1 MTRILLVVLIL
12 VAATAA
18 GSRADETKSLPVL
31 EPSFVNEGIVQAP
44 IEDVWKVWSTPEGWK
59 ILGLAKVDLDF
70 RVGGLIRSHY
80 KEDGVLGDPNTI
92 QNRIL
97 AYEPPRM
104 LAIRIDLPPKDF
116 PFHDAWKS
124 TWTVISLEAMDA
136 GRTRLRIA
144 SLGFRDDEA
153 SRAMRSFFEQGNAW
167 TLQKI
172 QAHFAEETSKGKA
185 H

>member
-1 MTRILLVVLIL
+1 VTRVFLVLVLI
-12 VAATAA
+12 AATASESGA
-18 GSRADETKSLPVL
+18 KEADSTAVR

-59 ILGLAKVDLDF
+59 VLGLAKVDLDF

-80 KEDGVLGDPNTI
+80 KEDGVLGDPGTI

-104 LAIRIDLPPKDF
+104 LALKIDLPPKDF
-116 PFHDAWKS
+116 PFKEAWRT
-124 TWTVISLEAMDA
+124 TWTVISLEELDA
-136 GRTRLRIA
+136 TRTRLRIA
-144 SLGFRDDEA
+144 SLGFGDDEE
-153 SRAMRSFFEQGNAW
+153 SRAMRGFFERGNAW
-167 TLQKI
+167 TLQKV
-172 QAHFAEETSKGKA
+172 QAHFAARTPEGEA